1 MQSISNVKRI
11 FQCAQRALGYFHWR
25 TTDSK
30 NPCDSIDDL
39 KKIIN
44 AFFSLIENE
53 TTKLYARA
61 QFENK

>member
-1 MQSISNVKRI
+1 MQSISNVKSTLRYT
-11 FQCAQRALGYFHWR
+11 RRMLGYFHWR

-30 NPCDSIDDL
+30 NPCASIDDF
-39 KKIIN
+39 KKMIN